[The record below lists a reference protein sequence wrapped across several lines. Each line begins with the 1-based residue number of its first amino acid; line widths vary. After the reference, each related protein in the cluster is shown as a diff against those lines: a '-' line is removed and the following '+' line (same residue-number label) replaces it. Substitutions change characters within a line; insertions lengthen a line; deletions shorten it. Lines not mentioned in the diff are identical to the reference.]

1 LQETLR
7 ERLQRRPQDRPRE
20 DKNSLCRAVIVRT
33 GPGLY
38 LARTETRAGESGHE
52 VGRGSV
58 WACRLRGKLRARLE
72 REQDAVYIGEEVLV
86 SHLVPRAGVVAGMNT
101 SGTALIESLLPRRT
115 TLFRLAP
122 PPWPGTTLL
131 KKTLAVNVDLV
142 VAVVAAVAPPL
153 KQGTI
158 DRYLLLAAQAG
169 IESAVCINKIDQVA
183 SDREHREKVQ
193 EIRSNLENRG
203 VRVVLTSAVTGEGI
217 PGLHALISGKTSV
230 FTGPSGVGKTS
241 ILKSMCPDLEAKT
254 LTISESTNKGRHST
268 TYSSLID
275 VGGGYVADLPGLRAI
290 GFWNLEDET
299 VKSEF
304 ADIEEIARG
313 CQFSDCS
320 HRGEPGCAVRAAIEA
335 GDLSGERFAAYVKV
349 LRDAEKSRA
358 GQDRSSRTGRKF
370 RPTSRRVD
378 RMKAIEESR
387 EEDER
392 VLGHCPDASG
402 SGRLKIRQVEH
413 PQ

>member
-1 LQETLR
+1 MQER
-7 ERLQRRPQDRPRE
+7 PQERLIERTNTP
-20 DKNSLCRAVIVRT
+20 CRAVIVRT

-38 LARTETRAGESGHE
+38 LAKTETGVGLGAHE
-52 VGRGSV
+52 WGRGAI

-72 REQDAVYIGEEVLV
+72 REQDSVYIGEEVLV
-86 SHLVPRAGVVAGMNT
+86 SNFAPRPEVVAGMMT

-115 TLFRLAP
+115 ALSRLAP

-142 VAVVAAVAPPL
+142 VAVVAAVSPPL
-153 KQGTI
+153 KQSTI

-169 IESAVCINKIDQVA
+169 IESAVCINKIDQAA
-183 SDREHREKVQ
+183 SGAEHWEKVM
-193 EIRSNLENRG
+193 EIKANLENRG

-217 PGLHALISGKTSV
+217 PALHALIHGKTSV

-241 ILKSMCPDLEAKT
+241 ILKNMCPDLEAKT
-254 LTISESTNKGRHST
+254 LSISVSTNKGRHST

-290 GFWNLEDET
+290 GFWNLDDET
-299 VKSEF
+299 VRSEF
-304 ADIEEIARG
+304 ADIEAIARD

-335 GDLSGERFAAYVKV
+335 GDLSGERLTAYFRVR
-349 LRDAEKSRA
+349 RDAEKSRA
-358 GQDRSSRTGRKF
+358 GQERSSRTGRKF
-370 RPTSRRVD
+370 RPSSRRAD
-378 RMKAIEESR
+378 RMKALTEAR
-387 EEDER
+387 EDDE
-392 VLGHCPDASG
+392 PD
-402 SGRLKIRQVEH
+402 
-413 PQ
+413 